1 LEEKIEAARKQLAK
15 YKGEIPIQEAIFIAS
30 NVSGVRIH
38 LLKPDEVSNAIA
50 HAKGQLQAVTP
61 HTIPPRVAR
70 EIKVASLEK
79 WGDLSPDT
87 RAYVASLWTPK
98 TGADMVL
105 TTIASAQPKE
115 KILELIRSILSMAQ
129 DRHMIRSG

>member
-1 LEEKIEAARKQLAK
+1 MEVARKQLAK
-15 YKGEIPIQEAIFIAS
+15 YKGDIPIQEAIFIAS

-38 LLKPDEVSNAIA
+38 LLRPDEVSNAIA
-50 HAKGQLQAVTP
+50 HAKGQLQAGRLR
-61 HTIPPRVAR
+61 TIPPSVAR
-70 EIKVASLEK
+70 EVGVASLEK
-79 WGDLSPDT
+79 WADPSPDT

-105 TTIASAQPKE
+105 STIASAQPKE

-129 DRHMIRSG
+129 DHMFRSG